1 MGDFNAHLGNMGGS
15 RGFGNVDNRGEKL
28 IEFLDYFN
36 LLVLNLS
43 ETTCGPVHTFMSDDE
58 RHKSVIDFI
67 IVLATFISKFLVK
80 SVSGNVTCCLTMF
93 QFRHR

>member
-15 RGFGNVDNRGEKL
+15 RGFGNIDNRGEKL

-43 ETTCGPVHTFMSDDE
+43 ETACGPVHTFMSDD
-58 RHKSVIDFI
+58 
-67 IVLATFISKFLVK
+67 
-80 SVSGNVTCCLTMF
+80 
-93 QFRHR
+93 